1 MRYPA
6 VAGAFYD
13 SSAEGLKTQVRGCFE
28 SKLGPGELPSKGN
41 EGKSRKI
48 RGIVVP
54 HAGLMYSGPVA
65 AHAYLELWKDGLPE
79 VFVII
84 GPNHY
89 GTSDLAALSSGD
101 YITPL
106 GTAHLDSSLSRR
118 LEGGLFDFD
127 DEAQAGEHS
136 IEVQLP
142 FLQFM
147 RSEIRFVP
155 VCMGAQDYET
165 ARQVGLKIASAIK
178 DVDAVVIASSDFS
191 HYVTPEAAREKDMVA
206 IDRILH
212 NDPGGLYEAV
222 VGRDISMCGYGPV
235 MAMLCAVGSGQA
247 SMLAY
252 GHSGQ
257 VERMREVVAYCSIKV
272 E

>member
-41 EGKSRKI
+41 EGKSRRI

-65 AHAYLELWKDGLPE
+65 AHAYIELWKDGLPE

-89 GTSDLAALSSGD
+89 GTSDLATLSSGD

-118 LEGGLFDFD
+118 LEGGLFDLD
-127 DEAQAGEHS
+127 DAAQAGEHS

-147 RSEIRFVP
+147 RSEIKFVP

-212 NDPGGLYEAV
+212 YDPRGLYEAV

-235 MAMLCAVGSGQA
+235 MARLCAVGSGHA